1 MLRIGIIGCGGIAHK
16 LAAVMNAMPETVK
29 LEAAAS
35 RSLDKAQAFCE
46 EFGIKKAYGSY
57 EELYNDKD
65 VDLVYVATP
74 HSHHKEEM
82 IDILNHGKHILA
94 EKAFCINEREAEEV
108 FALAKEKNLYLAE
121 AMWTRYMP
129 SRKII
134 NDIIKEGTIGRVTS
148 VTADLSYSILHKD
161 RIANP
166 ELGGGALMDIGVYPI
181 NFVLMALEGDEI
193 ASMSGLAVKSEK
205 NIDIREIIA
214 LTFASGATASITADA
229 ETNSNRTGFING
241 TNGYIEVK
249 NVNNPEEIKVY
260 TSDRPPLLA
269 KTIKITHLI
278 NGYEYEIAEAA
289 KMIAEGKIESESMP
303 WHETLRVLKKGGTFA
318 LNDDMK
324 PGLYGDIGA
333 FAEKLRN
340 MGYEDVRII
349 DTAQEAFGSH
359 RRAALMMLG
368 HSRMLVGR
376 K

>member
-1 MLRIGIIGCGGIAHK
+1 MLRMGIIGCGGIAHK

-108 FALAKEKNLYLAE
+108 FALAKEKNLYVAE

-324 PGLYGDIGA
+324 PRLYGDIEA
-333 FAEKLRN
+333 FAEKLRD
-340 MGYEDVRII
+340 MGYQDVRII

-359 RRAALMMLG
+359 RRAAMMMLG
-368 HSRMLVGR
+368 HSRMIVGR

>member
-82 IDILNHGKHILA
+82 IDILNNGKHILA

-108 FALAKEKNLYLAE
+108 FALAKEKNLYVAE

-303 WHETLRVLKKGGTFA
+303 WHETLRVLRLTDAMRRIWGVKLGSE
-318 LNDDMK
+318 LN
-324 PGLYGDIGA
+324 
-333 FAEKLRN
+333 
-340 MGYEDVRII
+340 
-349 DTAQEAFGSH
+349 
-359 RRAALMMLG
+359 
-368 HSRMLVGR
+368 
-376 K
+376 